1 MENKRNAVREQTM
14 SGVTFTAAVKE
25 QRAKRT
31 QIVYSDE
38 CPDDAAILKAVTS

>member
-25 QRAKRT
+25 QRGYR
-31 QIVYSDE
+31 
-38 CPDDAAILKAVTS
+38 